1 MELAR
6 VRTPDGTRVVVCST
20 DTSGALAVVDGIT
33 FDDLP
38 ALLDACDGRAARIE
52 RGEELAFAPEHLAS
66 VVGRPRKIICIG
78 LNYRSHA
85 AETGAPLPTHPI
97 LFPKWDN
104 ALAGPFD
111 DVPLPPETDSPDWEA
126 ELAFVF
132 GRRCRRVASADAASV
147 VFGFTC
153 ANDLSMRDYQNHTV
167 QWAAGKTWDRGTAVG
182 PVVVDVEQL
191 GGVDPD
197 LEIQG
202 ILNGEVRQSSR
213 TSDLIFGVSQLVA
226 YLTSIMTMEPG
237 DLVLT
242 GTPAG
247 VGMGMDPPRYLE
259 PGDVFEVRIE
269 GLGALRSRFVGEH
282 EWVRTSPHPSR
293 TVGVQVLE
301 S

>member
-6 VRTPDGTRVVVCST
+6 VRATGGTRVVVCSA
-20 DTSGALAVVDGIT
+20 DRASGALATVDGVT

-38 ALLDACDGRAARIE
+38 PLLEACDGRTGRIE
-52 RGEELAFAPEHLAS
+52 RGEEIAFAPDQLAS
-66 VVGRPRKIICIG
+66 VVGRPRKIVCIG

-85 AETGAPLPTHPI
+85 AETNAPLPAHPI

-111 DVPLPPETDSPDWEA
+111 DVPLPPETEAADWEA

-132 GRRCRRVASADAASV
+132 GQRCRRVAPADAASV

-153 ANDLSMRDYQNHTV
+153 ANDLSMRDYQHHTV

-182 PVVVDVEQL
+182 PVAVATEQV
-191 GGVDPD
+191 GGADPD

-202 ILNGEVRQSSR
+202 ILNGDVRQSSR
-213 TSDLIFGVSQLVA
+213 TSDLIFGVSELVA

-247 VGMGMDPPRYLE
+247 VGIGMDPPQFLA

-269 GLGALRSRFVGEH
+269 GLGALRNRFVAER
-282 EWVRTSPHPSR
+282 EWVRPDR
-293 TVGVQVLE
+293 DLQVLE

>member
-6 VRTPDGTRVVVCST
+6 LRTADGPRVVVLSP
-20 DTSGALAVVDGIT
+20 DRASGGLATVDGAT

-38 ALLDACDGRAARIE
+38 ALLDACDGRSEQIAR
-52 RGEELAFAPEHLAS
+52 GAELEVVPDRLAS
-66 VVGRPRKIICIG
+66 VVGRPRKIVGIG

-85 AETGAPLPTHPI
+85 AETGAPLPEHPI

-111 DVPLPPETDSPDWEA
+111 DVPLPPESVAADWEA

-132 GRRCRRVASADAASV
+132 GRRCRRVATEDATSV
-147 VFGFTC
+147 VFGFAC

-167 QWAAGKTWDRGTAVG
+167 QWGAGKTWDRGTAVG
-182 PVVVDVEQL
+182 PAVVDVAQV
-191 GGVDPD
+191 GTVDPD
-197 LEIQG
+197 LAIQG
-202 ILNGEVRQSSR
+202 TLNGEVRQSSR
-213 TSDLIFGVSQLVA
+213 TSDLVFGVSELVA

-247 VGMGMDPPRYLE
+247 VGMGMDPPQYLE

-269 GLGALRSRFVGEH
+269 GLGALRNRFVGEH
-282 EWVRTSPHPSR
+282 EWARPTHDL
-293 TVGVQVLE
+293 QVLQ

>member
-6 VRTPDGTRVVVCST
+6 LRTPNGPRVVVRSA
-20 DTSGALAVVDGIT
+20 DPKVGALATVDGAS

-38 ALLDACDGRAARIE
+38 ALLDAAVGRTAAIE
-52 RGEELAFAPEHLAS
+52 PGEELALEPKRLAS
-66 VVGRPRKIICIG
+66 VVGRPRKIVCIG

-85 AETGAPLPTHPI
+85 AETGAPLPAHPI

-111 DVPLPPETDSPDWEA
+111 DVPLPPESVAPDWEA

-132 GRRCRRVASADAASV
+132 GRRCRRVAAPDAASV

-182 PVVVDVEQL
+182 PVVVDTTQV
-191 GGVDPD
+191 GTVDPD
-197 LEIQG
+197 LAIEG
-202 ILNGEVRQSSR
+202 ILNDEVVQSSR
-213 TSDLIFGVSQLVA
+213 TSDLIFGVSELVA

-247 VGMGMDPPRYLE
+247 VGMGMSPPRYLA

-269 GLGALRSRFVGEH
+269 GLGALRNRFVAEPD
-282 EWVRTSPHPSR
+282 WVAPARDLQTLPS
-293 TVGVQVLE
+293 
-301 S
+301 